1 MPDPIVILEK
11 RVRELE
17 RRLNALMRQQEDAQ
31 RLVSKSP
38 LMGIPDALAR
48 VDVRISALE
57 NYLRQRPLA
66 AHDAHVDRVIEDA
79 RRNLKN
85 A

>member
-1 MPDPIVILEK
+1 MSKSTTGHKRIADLEQ
-11 RVRELE
+11 RVRDME

-31 RLVSKSP
+31 RLVSS
-38 LMGIPDALAR
+38 
-48 VDVRISALE
+48 S
-57 NYLRQRPLA
+57 PLA

-79 RRNLKN
+79 RRKLKD